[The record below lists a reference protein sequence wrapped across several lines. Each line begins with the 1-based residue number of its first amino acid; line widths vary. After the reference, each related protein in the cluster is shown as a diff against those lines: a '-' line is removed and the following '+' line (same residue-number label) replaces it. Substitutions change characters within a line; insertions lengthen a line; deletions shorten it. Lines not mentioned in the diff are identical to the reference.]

1 MGFSAQVQRPQT
13 SGGKGSPPQTF
24 QQTPDS
30 VANQSVSL
38 RPDGLDQNAI
48 NANPAGYQQ
57 FRQNA
62 AQQGYNY
69 GPQDMSTQDLAPVA
83 PQPQVM
89 AGKGASGQRFTYS
102 PTSGQP
108 QMGRPNQYTNTVG
121 QWDNASI
128 MPQPVQRS
136 GKGKGG

>member
-1 MGFSAQVQRPQT
+1 MGFSTSVQRAQT
-13 SGGKGSPPQTF
+13 SGGKGQSPQPF
-24 QQTPDS
+24 NQTPDS
-30 VANQSVSL
+30 VANQSVTL

-69 GPQDMSTQDLAPVA
+69 GAQDM
-83 PQPQVM
+83 PQ
-89 AGKGASGQRFTYS
+89 GKSASGQRYTYS

-108 QMGRPNQYTNTVG
+108 QMGMPNQYTNTVG
-121 QWDNASI
+121 GWDNATI
-128 MPQPVQRS
+128 QQPVQQKS